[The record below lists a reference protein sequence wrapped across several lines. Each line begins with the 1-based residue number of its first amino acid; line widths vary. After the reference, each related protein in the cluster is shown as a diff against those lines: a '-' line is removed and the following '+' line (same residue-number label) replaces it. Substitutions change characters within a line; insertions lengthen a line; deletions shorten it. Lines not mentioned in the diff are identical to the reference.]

1 MNKLSEIIEH
11 VFEWSLWQTRFFTIL
26 PVIFGLLGALVLFI
40 VASFDIVNV
49 FTETWAVKVTH
60 TMEVDSALF
69 HEEIVSSII
78 GAIDLYL
85 IAVVLLLFSFGIYEL
100 FISEI
105 DVAKSS
111 QGAKVLDIESL
122 EQLKDKLA
130 KVIIMVLIVSFFQ
143 QVLHS
148 DYQTPLD
155 MLYFAGSI
163 LFLSG
168 GLYFMHKGGDH

>member
-1 MNKLSEIIEH
+1 MNKLSEIIEQ

-40 VASFDIVNV
+40 VASFDIVGV

-60 TMEVDSALF
+60 TIKFDSAGF

-111 QGAKVLDIESL
+111 QGSKVLDIESL
-122 EQLKDKLA
+122 DQLKDKLA

-148 DYQTPLD
+148 DYKTPLD

-168 GLYFMHKGGDH
+168 GLYFMHKGSSH